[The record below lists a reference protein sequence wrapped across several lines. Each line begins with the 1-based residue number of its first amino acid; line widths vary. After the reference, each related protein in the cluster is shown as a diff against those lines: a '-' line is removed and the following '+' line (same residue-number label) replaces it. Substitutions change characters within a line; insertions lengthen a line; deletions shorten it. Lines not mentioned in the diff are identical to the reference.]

1 MLYKEGLGPV
11 VVGITGATGAIYGIT
26 LLQELNRLG
35 VESHLVISEWGEKTI
50 LLETDFQPEEVK
62 MLATRVYSH
71 QDLGAPLASGSF
83 RQRGMV
89 VAPCSMKTLSAIA
102 CGYADNLISR
112 AADVNIKE
120 RRPLVLLARETP
132 LNSIHLE
139 NMLKLSRL
147 GVTIMPPVPAFYHR
161 PQTLQ
166 DIAEQTAGRALEL
179 LGIENGLTK
188 QWQGL

>member
-1 MLYKEGLGPV
+1 MFDKKAEGPV

-26 LLQELNRLG
+26 LLQELSRLG

-50 LLETDFQPEEVK
+50 LLETNFEPEEVK
-62 MLATRVYSH
+62 MLATKTYSPR
-71 QDLGAPLASGSF
+71 DLGAPPASGSF

-102 CGYADNLISR
+102 CGFADNLISR

-132 LNSIHLE
+132 LNAIHLE
-139 NMLKLSRL
+139 NMLKLARL

-161 PQTLQ
+161 PQNLQ
-166 DIAEQTAGRALEL
+166 DIVEQTAGRALGL
-179 LGIENGLTK
+179 LGIKNSLTR